1 MDPAAAAN
9 PPPLAY
15 AAAPAAWVPRV
26 ALLYAVEAFGSVG
39 GNLMQVGIFF
49 YTNRRFGW
57 GLRENFT
64 LAAVQGVVYIAGALL
79 AQGLTARLGPRRA
92 LAACYGGAGLAAT
105 AALASGAAAPGV
117 VGAVLAYTAM
127 MAVTWPILESLV
139 SGGDVG
145 GADPHSMARRIS
157 VYNVIWAGVGALVL
171 AANGAI
177 IDFWAP
183 GVFVLTAL
191 AHGISAVLLLR
202 TGARGVTPGAAAPV
216 GVAPHPHAHV
226 NPEPEL
232 LRVRTLA
239 LWLSRISMPASYAL
253 IYALSAMLPSLP
265 PMQRIPTWVATV
277 VGSAWLASRFLAFL
291 VLGFSP
297 WWHTR
302 PRALLVAAWA
312 MLAAFA
318 ALAWQPS
325 FLFPA
330 RDAVALDL
338 GWLVL
343 CQVAI
348 GFALGLI
355 YSASLY
361 FGMVLSDG
369 STEHGGYHE
378 ALIGLGSVLGPG
390 AGAAAQWLRPGK
402 LMLGVVAVTG
412 VLALS
417 TLLATA
423 ASFGLGA
430 RIGTADSPTFSRGR
444 ATRRRSGGR
453 ESGAI
458 GGA

>member
-1 MDPAAAAN
+1 MDRPAIPNTPATALPASSSPIGA
-9 PPPLAY
+9 PPS
-15 AAAPAAWVPRV
+15 VG
-26 ALLYAVEAFGSVG
+26 LLYVVESLGSVG

-79 AQGLTARLGPRRA
+79 AQRLNTRFGPRRV
-92 LAACYGGAGLAAT
+92 LAGFYAGAGLAGV
-105 AALASGAAAPGV
+105 AALAADSVVGV
-117 VGAVLAYTAM
+117 IGAVLAYTGM
-127 MAVTWPILESLV
+127 MAVTWPVLEAV
-139 SGGDVG
+139 VAA
-145 GADPHSMARRIS
+145 GADPHAMARRMSI
-157 VYNVIWAGVGALVL
+157 YNVVWAGVGACVL
-171 AANGAI
+171 AVNGAI
-177 IDFWAP
+177 IDFWPP

-191 AHGISAVLLLR
+191 AHGTGALLLLVNR
-202 TGARGVTPGAAAPV
+202 SGRAVHAEVGERPDVAAAV
-216 GVAPHPHAHV
+216 HAHV
-226 NPEPEL
+226 DPEPEL
-232 LRVRTLA
+232 LQLRTLA

-277 VGSAWLASRFLAFL
+277 VGSAWLVSRWLAFL
-291 VLGFSP
+291 MLGFSP

-325 FLFPA
+325 SSLG
-330 RDAVALDL
+330 RDALALDL

-343 CQVAI
+343 CQVAL

-390 AGAAAQWLRPGK
+390 AGAVAQWFRPGK
-402 LMLGVVAVTG
+402 LMLGVAAVAG

-417 TLLATA
+417 TLLATFTSIA
-423 ASFGLGA
+423 
-430 RIGTADSPTFSRGR
+430 IP
-444 ATRRRSGGR
+444 RR
-453 ESGAI
+453 EKPD
-458 GGA
+458 

>member
-1 MDPAAAAN
+1 MDRPAIPN
-9 PPPLAY
+9 PPATALP
-15 AAAPAAWVPRV
+15 APSRPIGVPPSV
-26 ALLYAVEAFGSVG
+26 GLLYVVESLGSVG

-79 AQGLTARLGPRRA
+79 AQGLNARFGPRRV
-92 LAACYGGAGLAAT
+92 LAAFYAGAGVAGV
-105 AALASGAAAPGV
+105 AALVSGSALGV
-117 VGAVLAYTAM
+117 IGAVLAYTGM
-127 MAVTWPILESLV
+127 MAVTWPVLEAV
-139 SGGDVG
+139 VAA
-145 GADPHSMARRIS
+145 GADPPAMARRMS
-157 VYNVIWAGVGALVL
+157 TYNVIWAGVGACVL
-171 AANGAI
+171 AVNGAI
-177 IDFWAP
+177 IDFWPP

-191 AHGISAVLLLR
+191 AHGAAAVLLLINR
-202 TGARGVTPGAAAPV
+202 GDGASREHASDRAN
-216 GVAPHPHAHV
+216 VAPTIHAHID
-226 NPEPEL
+226 PEPEL
-232 LRVRTLA
+232 LQLRTLA

-265 PMQRIPTWVATV
+265 PMQRVPTWVATV
-277 VGSAWLASRFLAFL
+277 IGSAWLVSRWLAFL

-325 FLFPA
+325 SSLGREA
-330 RDAVALDL
+330 LALDL

-343 CQVAI
+343 CQIAL

-390 AGAAAQWLRPGK
+390 VGAVAQWLRPGK
-402 LMLGVVAVTG
+402 LMLGVIAVAG

-417 TLLATA
+417 TLVATF
-423 ASFGLGA
+423 ASIA
-430 RIGTADSPTFSRGR
+430 IP
-444 ATRRRSGGR
+444 RR
-453 ESGAI
+453 EKPD
-458 GGA
+458 